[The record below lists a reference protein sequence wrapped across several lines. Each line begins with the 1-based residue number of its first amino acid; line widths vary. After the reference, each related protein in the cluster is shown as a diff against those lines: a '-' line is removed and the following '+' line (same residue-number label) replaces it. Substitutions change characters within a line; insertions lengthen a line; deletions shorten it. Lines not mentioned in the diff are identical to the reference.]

1 MGTITIE
8 EVVKRR
14 LLAGSLETRTIDGQV
29 HIPYDALRV
38 RLVRSGVL
46 EVLLMQRDD
55 IIASVENSL
64 YEPTHGN
71 RFGSLLAYVQGSL
84 VITPQQEFIALTA
97 AEAAAFLKVHKATV
111 QAMARPGVLSG
122 QLCP

>member
-14 LLAGSLETRTIDGQV
+14 LLAGTLETRTIDGQV
-29 HIPYDALRV
+29 HIPYDSIRV
-38 RLVRSGVL
+38 RLLRSDVI
-46 EVLLMQRDD
+46 EVVLMQRDD

-71 RFGSLLAYVQGSL
+71 HLGALLAHVQGSL
-84 VITPQQEFIALTA
+84 VITQQQEPI
-97 AEAAAFLKVHKATV
+97 ERK
-111 QAMARPGVLSG
+111 PGFRRV
-122 QLCP
+122 